1 MEVVKIRAWLET
13 KLESE
18 DSIDKDVSQEAIRY
32 LDAVDALQEEL
43 DNQIELSG
51 SEIVKAIL
59 EHVRDDIIYKHLEIR
74 RKK

>member
-18 DSIDKDVSQEAIRY
+18 DDIDKDVSQEAIRY

-51 SEIVKAIL
+51 SEIVKATL
-59 EHVRDDIIYKHLEIR
+59 EHVRDDIIHKHLEIR